1 MKVKISLQNVQKF
14 SEVLLLFA
22 FAETK
27 LMWWL
32 GKANDTKK
40 IYLILVY
47 SKESHMRTLS
57 SRQYK
62 SNKNTTTM
70 TPLAQFRYPILSG
83 NDCLIGRKTFNTMQS
98 DYDYVGTS
106 YVSNCLEDTISL
118 LDFLSNVAFLTVIP
132 ISFNH
137 LLS

>member
-1 MKVKISLQNVQKF
+1 M
-14 SEVLLLFA
+14 
-22 FAETK
+22 TK
-27 LMWWL
+27 
-32 GKANDTKK
+32 KKKKK

-70 TPLAQFRYPILSG
+70 TPLAQFRYPIMSG

-118 LDFLSNVAFLTVIP
+118 LGFLSNLAFLTVIP
-132 ISFNH
+132 SSSNH
-137 LLS
+137 FLS